1 MRGLGR
7 ALPKGT
13 AMFVPFNCDVVIG
26 EPLTGFSDA
35 EHFVQVMQKITSNWR
50 LTVSLKPKRLWIAK
64 PSTAEEFNVLL
75 TRSSLQLPF
84 TVRIFVLITTRVKR
98 HGIAL
103 KDFPVITK
111 IVVAWGEMDALQHV
125 NNVVYFRYF
134 ETARIDYFAHL
145 KLMEELQRTQI
156 GLCYRRH
163 KRVIKFRSLFPIR
176 C

>member
-1 MRGLGR
+1 M
-7 ALPKGT
+7 
-13 AMFVPFNCDVVIG
+13 
-26 EPLTGFSDA
+26 E
-35 EHFVQVMQKITSNWR
+35 
-50 LTVSLKPKRLWIAK
+50 SL
-64 PSTAEEFNVLL
+64 
-75 TRSSLQLPF
+75 
-84 TVRIFVLITTRVKR
+84 
-98 HGIAL
+98 L
-103 KDFPVITK
+103 KDFPVVTK

-145 KLMEELQRTQI
+145 KLMEELQRTHI